1 MAVFLL
7 LLFGM
12 FIPIL
17 EKGYEAIVVQLI
29 RCVYNLKEMSIT
41 ECCIAIVGFLAV
53 IPSMLAALLGMDA
66 GDGLLE
72 TFLDEGINA
81 AADVAEEAAAI
92 AAVMN
97 NLLFNMRQKYA
108 ASKINVPTRKR
119 HEKKQRAA
127 TKVQSKV
134 RGHQVRTRQRWR
146 GAGKKDLA
154 AILIQRAFLTKRK
167 LKREGVSLRKVQ
179 INQIRYRTALKSRV
193 GVGSHWTNVG
203 PEKPTAGSEIFSKR
217 LAAALRTKQEFSN
230 EEVAA
235 FEVLLRIDSFIK
247 VDEQYFEQVRST
259 GSSSARVGQT
269 AGSVSKATDSL
280 STEADSPPTEMQRF
294 GTSRRGRQAKRRI
307 VGEKEW
313 GSFSSFGFS
322 KASSPNS
329 KQPQAR
335 SLITDV
341 HAATE
346 LAEAETAVVES
357 VATAVAAV
365 EPAAAATEPSSASPA
380 VEAAREAAVRGDL
393 AFLAFVAGSKAAVS
407 AAASLAWGE
416 SGVSK
421 VEVAVAQKYFERQ
434 NMEAATLK
442 RQKFVESERL
452 KSLREKAAVAL
463 EKLET
468 AGAEARQG
476 DAREA
481 AARGD
486 LAFLAFVVDPKA
498 AAAADSATL
507 FGGGVASERDVSLFN
522 YGTLGTS
529 RDSIISSEGLSL
541 NSTHPQGQVRR
552 CAEGSVGAAAG
563 ALIHSD
569 PEVAQS
575 SVEMRPGMQWLIES
589 MNRPALKFDAD
600 EDENYED
607 GMSVDWTAASRS

>member
-29 RCVYNLKEMSIT
+29 KCVYNMKEMSIT

-53 IPSMLAALLGMDA
+53 IPSMLAALIGMDA

-72 TFLDEGINA
+72 TFVDEGINA

-97 NLLFNMRQKYA
+97 NLLFNIRQKYA
-108 ASKINVPTRKR
+108 ASKINVPTKKR
-119 HEKKQRAA
+119 HGKKQRAA
-127 TKVQSKV
+127 TKVQSNA

-154 AILIQRAFLTKRK
+154 AILIQRAFLTKRN

-247 VDEQYFEQVRST
+247 VDEQYFEQVRSA
-259 GSSSARVGQT
+259 GSSSVGGGQT
-269 AGSVSKATDSL
+269 AASVSKATGSLTTGTDSR
-280 STEADSPPTEMQRF
+280 PPPKQRIC
-294 GTSRRGRQAKRRI
+294 TSRRGRQAKRRMS
-307 VGEKEW
+307 GQAEY
-313 GSFSSFGFS
+313 GSLSSFGFS
-322 KASSPNS
+322 APSSPNS
-329 KQPQAR
+329 KQPPGR
-335 SLITDV
+335 SLLADM
-341 HAATE
+341 HARIEPA
-346 LAEAETAVVES
+346 AETATVEP
-357 VATAVAAV
+357 VATAAAAV
-365 EPAAAATEPSSASPA
+365 EPAVPSSASPA
-380 VEAAREAAVRGDL
+380 VEAAMEEAPREAAARE
-393 AFLAFVAGSKAAVS
+393 
-407 AAASLAWGE
+407 AS
-416 SGVSK
+416 
-421 VEVAVAQKYFERQ
+421 
-434 NMEAATLK
+434 
-442 RQKFVESERL
+442 
-452 KSLREKAAVAL
+452 
-463 EKLET
+463 
-468 AGAEARQG
+468 
-476 DAREA
+476 AREA

-486 LAFLAFVVDPKA
+486 LAFLAFVADPKA
-498 AAAADSATL
+498 TAAADSAAL
-507 FGGGVASERDVSLFN
+507 LGGGVVSERDISLFN
-522 YGTLGTS
+522 FGTLDAS
-529 RDSIISSEGLSL
+529 RDSIISSKGLSL

-563 ALIHSD
+563 ALIHTG
-569 PEVAQS
+569 PEVATS

-589 MNRPALKFDAD
+589 MNRTALMIAAD
-600 EDENYED
+600 EDENDED
-607 GMSVDWTAASRS
+607 GMSVDWPEQHPDRNKAVDERVTRARASLPRGLPKSVPRIFSVAKSLRTLPPGLPPTSSSSSEPEKNDFVDHV